1 MTIRLFALI
10 ALASLVS
17 ASMTLA
23 ADPTYWQ
30 DVRPILRKHCTV
42 CHSEKNLKETDVSA
56 GLALDSLDAV
66 KKGGKKPVI
75 VAGKGT
81 ESPIIAIL
89 RHPKPSRRMPLDA
102 DPLPDATVALL
113 TKWIDVGMPEG
124 TKP

>member
-1 MTIRLFALI
+1 MIYIEHTPPCPLLFDGMSIRLLITAAFALVST
-10 ALASLVS
+10 ALSQ
-17 ASMTLA
+17 A

-56 GLALDSLDAV
+56 GLALDSLEAV

-75 VAGKGT
+75 VTGKGT
-81 ESPIIAIL
+81 DSPMIAIL

-102 DPLPDATVALL
+102 DPLPDATVA
-113 TKWIDVGMPEG
+113 
-124 TKP
+124 